1 MEGQDKRKGIIPEEE
16 GQKTIRNR
24 DIILLSRILYTIQN
38 VSITE
43 QMRSWQQ
50 DRLYNMT
57 QRITGMPGGGGVPN
71 GYEENMA
78 TIGELEEK
86 YAKQCTKY
94 LRTLKDAE
102 IILNGIKNHQLRT
115 FVIMRYVLGME
126 NTKIMTELNMKRRK
140 FEQACKAI
148 EQAPDMVHVAWQER
162 FVLKDGKG

>member
-1 MEGQDKRKGIIPEEE
+1 MNAEDRRKETAPEEE
-16 GQKTIRNR
+16 QRSIRNR
-24 DIILLSRILYTIQN
+24 DIMLLSRILYTIQD

-50 DRLYNMT
+50 DRLFNMT
-57 QRITGMPGGGGVPN
+57 QRITGMPGGGGQPT
-71 GYEENMA
+71 GLEEKLA

-86 YAKQCTKY
+86 YSKQCTKY

-102 IILNGIKNHQLRT
+102 IILNGIENPQLRT

-126 NTKIMTELNMKRRK
+126 NSRIMTELNMKRRR

-148 EQAPDMVHVAWQER
+148 EQAPDMAHVGWPDR
-162 FVLKDGKG
+162 FVLKGEKG

>member
-1 MEGQDKRKGIIPEEE
+1 MDEKQRAKDGEEE
-16 GQKTIRNR
+16 RSRTIRNR
-24 DIILLSRILYTIQN
+24 DIVLLSRILYTIQN

-50 DRLYNMT
+50 DRLYNRT
-57 QRITGMPGGGGVPN
+57 QRITGMPGGGGRPS

-78 TIGELEEK
+78 TIGELEDK

-102 IILNGIKNHQLRT
+102 IILNGIQNSQLRT

-126 NTKIMTELNMKRRK
+126 NSRIMTELNMKRRR

-148 EQAPDMVHVAWQER
+148 EQAPDMAHVVWHER
-162 FVLKDGKG
+162 FVLKT